1 MVNVRAGPSLAS
13 DVVRQLTPGTVVMAR
28 HDVKH
33 NADGTFWVRVHVVG
47 QAAPSGGGSGDEGG
61 PGGGGSGDEYE
72 RTEWVM
78 LVTKDGV
85 RTLIHNDGAGSA
97 AAAEAEP
104 SAAAA
109 AAAAA
114 TRTAVPVGDGPVWDF
129 GPDVVNSAT
138 ASTMT
143 ATTTKTTA
151 RRSPSAF
158 WPGVPPEQP
167 GGVITISPAHVV
179 GTYTTHQDSIPGP
192 NLPPFYSSKKRAG
205 MAACKQACSHD
216 AHCAGFTTAV
226 FEANRCWFYSKS
238 SMIRNAAQLNGIK
251 GLVKRAGVSW
261 TQKTEGKRSK
271 CTMTYPPATF
281 LGCTKGLGEA
291 NAPLRLLAPVAEP
304 LLNKTLDALVD
315 RPDEN
320 WASSTVLPSSINE
333 GRLIAQ
339 YLQKLYLQS
348 FVARSYFSKLTT
360 KGRSVRRSTNPHTHH
375 QPPVPQAT
383 TLWWSSPFL
392 NPVTPGIAAEVAAAA
407 AAAAAAKSSPS
418 ASASLATQVL
428 RCTAPT
434 KLSLYRNR
442 SCLFR
447 NMYLSRNGH
456 FTAHVLRE
464 DAATFRADGENLEVW
479 GRPMG
484 GGAYKFNPL
493 IVEHADEAALRA
505 ATAPAK
511 PRPGLSAYFL
521 SMWSFN
527 IVRGKEYAYSDK
539 AVL

>member
-1 MVNVRAGPSLAS
+1 MRLSPRRLVLPLLAIGALSFAFLSLAPGRHPTPQRSIPRFRYYRVADHRHLGSPMVNVRAGPSLAS
-13 DVVRQLTPGTVVMAR
+13 DVVQQLKPGTVVMAR

-33 NADGTFWVRVHVVG
+33 NADDTFWVRVHVVG
-47 QAAPSGGGSGDEGG
+47 QAASSGDGSGDEGG
-61 PGGGGSGDEYE
+61 PGGY
-72 RTEWVM
+72 VM

-85 RTLIHNDGAGSA
+85 QTLIHHDGASSAGSA
-97 AAAEAEP
+97 AAA
-104 SAAAA
+104 
-109 AAAAA
+109 
-114 TRTAVPVGDGPVWDF
+114 
-129 GPDVVNSAT
+129 
-138 ASTMT
+138 
-143 ATTTKTTA
+143 
-151 RRSPSAF
+151 
-158 WPGVPPEQP
+158 
-167 GGVITISPAHVV
+167 HVV
-179 GTYTTHQDSIPGP
+179 GAYTTHQDSFPGP
-192 NLPPFYSSKKRAG
+192 NLPPFYSSKKGAG

-226 FEANRCWFYSKS
+226 FEVNQCWFYSKS
-238 SMIRNAAQLNGIK
+238 SMIRSAAQLNGIK
-251 GLVKRAGVSW
+251 GLVKRDGVSW

-291 NAPLRLLAPVAEP
+291 NAPLRHLAPVAEP

-320 WASSTVLPSSINE
+320 WAFSTVLPSSVNE

-339 YLQKLYLQS
+339 YLQKLYLHH
-348 FVARSYFSKLTT
+348 K
-360 KGRSVRRSTNPHTHH
+360 HH
-375 QPPVPQAT
+375 QPPVPKASN
-383 TLWWSSPFL
+383 LWWSSPFL
-392 NPVTPGIAAEVAAAA
+392 NPATPGIAAEVAAAA
-407 AAAAAAKSSPS
+407 AAGAAAKLPPP

-447 NMYLSRNGH
+447 NMYLSRYGH

-464 DAATFRADGENLEVW
+464 DAATFRADSENLELW

-484 GGAYKFNPL
+484 KGAYKFNPL

-505 ATAPAK
+505 ATAPAE

-527 IVRGKEYAYSDK
+527 IVRGKEYAYSDT